1 MVDKDFIKGFL
12 RNNYSLGGKV
22 DIHDDGTVD
31 VSGTVTLVT
40 RVKRVLPDGF
50 NFGEVSAF
58 GCVGRDL
65 ETLDGCPKRVL
76 GNFNCSDNKLTSLK
90 GAPEII
96 WGTLYCHDNPLVSL
110 KGMPKEIRGGIW
122 LNYSPDL
129 PLLRTLIPQDGVD
142 FENKESY
149 DSYNYETNE
158 VYNVAESIMD
168 VINNEFRGQG
178 ISVFFRA
185 MTRLYDLQED
195 LKKINPSIN
204 IEKNILW
211 DP

>member
-1 MVDKDFIKGFL
+1 MVDKDFVKGFL

-110 KGMPKEIRGGIW
+110 EGMPKEIRGGIW
-122 LNYSPDL
+122 LNYSPNL

-142 FENKESY
+142 FENNESY
-149 DSYNYETNE
+149 DSYNHETNE

-168 VINNEFRGQG
+168 VINNQFMGKGKRGVPGAIIALLKLEKQ
-178 ISVFFRA
+178 
-185 MTRLYDLQED
+185 LQ
-195 LKKINPSIN
+195 KINPSIN
-204 IEKNILW
+204 IRENIKW
-211 DP
+211 